1 MGIIT
6 NIIAYKIGKRCG
18 ERDSETV
25 FVHDDRDPVC
35 LNYESFCKNFGSCDG
50 QECEYDDDEYD
61 E

>member
-6 NIIAYKIGKRCG
+6 NIIAYKVGKRRG
-18 ERDSETV
+18 SRDSETV
-25 FVHDDRDPVC
+25 VVHDSRDPEC

-50 QECEYDDDEYD
+50 QECEYDDEYD